1 MEFDFKDN
9 SEEVKRAL
17 EEQAKK
23 ALTECG
29 LFAQREA
36 ALNLGKTPRR
46 IATGALHNS
55 IATKVDMNEGC
66 VYIGTDMEY
75 APYVEFGTGI
85 YADDGRKTPWAFKDS
100 KGKWHKTSGMQ
111 PSHFLKKAIEEN
123 KSTYNQIIRD
133 NLKG

>member
-36 ALNLGKTPRR
+36 ALNLGKSPRR
-46 IATGALHNS
+46 IDTGELRNS
-55 IATKVDMNEGC
+55 IAYKVDTNEDC
-66 VYIGTDMEY
+66 VFIGTSLSY
-75 APYVEFGTGI
+75 APYVELGTGI
-85 YADDGRKTPWAFKDS
+85 YANGGRETPWVYKDS
-100 KGKWHKTSGMQ
+100 KGNFHKTSGMQ

-123 KSTYNQIIRD
+123 KTTYNQIIKD
-133 NLKG
+133 TLKG